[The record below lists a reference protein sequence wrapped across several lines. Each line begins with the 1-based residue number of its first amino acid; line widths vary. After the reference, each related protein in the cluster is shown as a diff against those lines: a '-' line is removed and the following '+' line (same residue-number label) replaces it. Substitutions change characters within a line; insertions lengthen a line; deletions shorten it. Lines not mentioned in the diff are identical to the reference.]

1 MSVLNNPEP
10 KLILLILAAGEG
22 RRFGGIKQLAL
33 IDGKPLLRSV
43 IENTSAPELYR
54 TVVVVGAHACDVCAS
69 ITDLDVVIIEN
80 KEWQSGISS
89 SIRSGVE
96 YVAQLYP
103 NADGLLIALGDQ
115 WRLNRT
121 HIGELVKTQAQ
132 TREYIIATAYDER
145 GGVPA
150 FFPKKFWPMLK
161 ALSGDKG
168 AGQVLNNVGNVI
180 LVDIP
185 DALGDIDFL
194 EDL

>member
-1 MSVLNNPEP
+1 
-10 KLILLILAAGEG
+10 
-22 RRFGGIKQLAL
+22 
-33 IDGKPLLRSV
+33 
-43 IENTSAPELYR
+43 
-54 TVVVVGAHACDVCAS
+54 
-69 ITDLDVVIIEN
+69 
-80 KEWQSGISS
+80 
-89 SIRSGVE
+89 
-96 YVAQLYP
+96 
-103 NADGLLIALGDQ
+103 
-115 WRLNRT
+115 
-121 HIGELVKTQAQ
+121 VKTQAQ